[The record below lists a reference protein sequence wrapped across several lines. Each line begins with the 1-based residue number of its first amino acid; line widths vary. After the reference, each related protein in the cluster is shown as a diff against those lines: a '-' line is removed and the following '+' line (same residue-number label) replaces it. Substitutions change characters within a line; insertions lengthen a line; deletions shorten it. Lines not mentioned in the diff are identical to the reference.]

1 MFLYLPVEQSLR
13 SAHLGAYRSF
23 GIAAFEC
30 TVQGNRQVAFLPD
43 VSPDESAVIVCRK
56 KISPRKNPGA
66 GFFASLQQFLVQV

>member
-43 VSPDESAVIVCRK
+43 VSPDEGKAALIACRCT
-56 KISPRKNPGA
+56 SGQVELVH
-66 GFFASLQQFLVQV
+66 LQCVVEDLL

>member
-30 TVQGNRQVAFLPD
+30 TVQGL
-43 VSPDESAVIVCRK
+43 
-56 KISPRKNPGA
+56 
-66 GFFASLQQFLVQV
+66 SLIHI